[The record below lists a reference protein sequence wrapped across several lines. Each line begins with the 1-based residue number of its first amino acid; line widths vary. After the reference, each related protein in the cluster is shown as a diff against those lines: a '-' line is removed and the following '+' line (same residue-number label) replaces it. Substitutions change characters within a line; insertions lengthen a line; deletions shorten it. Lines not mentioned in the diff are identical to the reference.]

1 MTCRL
6 FDSAS
11 RTVSTRPTW
20 IGTWR
25 TSTQEP
31 ADALRY
37 GTISFITDYGL
48 TDEFVGVVKSVV
60 HSIAPDVRIIDI
72 THDVD
77 RYDVRAGGLA
87 LARAAQYLNPGV
99 VLAVVDPTVGGDRR
113 PIAVEVGGGESV
125 LVGPDNG
132 LLAPAVSLVGG
143 ADRVVELR
151 NERYRLPSDA
161 CTFDGRDVFGPA
173 AAHLAAGVP
182 LEDLGPLLDPSG
194 LVPGIV
200 PTATVAPHRIDAEVL
215 WVDRY
220 GNVQLNVDPADLDG
234 LGERIALRAGGELRT
249 AQVARSY
256 AAIPPGALGLVV
268 DSYGLVSVAQDRREA
283 AAELG
288 LSPGSAVTLAR
299 PEDLEAE
306 AGDAPGGTGGGAE
319 SGAGTVSVRLS
330 GRPGVTS

>member
-1 MTCRL
+1 M
-6 FDSAS
+6 
-11 RTVSTRPTW
+11 W

-25 TSTQEP
+25 TSTQKP

-151 NERYRLPSDA
+151 NELYRLPGDA

-182 LEDLGPLLDPSG
+182 LEELGPPLDPSG

-200 PTATVAPHRIDAEVL
+200 PTATVGPDRIEAEVL

-249 AQVARSY
+249 VQVARSY
-256 AAIPPGALGLVV
+256 AAIPPGAVGLVV
-268 DSYGLVSVAQDRREA
+268 DSYGLVSVAQDRRDV

-288 LSPGSAVTLAR
+288 LSPGSAVILAR
-299 PEDLEAE
+299 PEAVETGAVE
-306 AGDAPGGTGGGAE
+306 TGAGDAAGGGAA